1 MVHATQEEEEEGG
14 LGHCK
19 FPHRVQ
25 VVNSFGAFQAEISAP
40 FVTRIMK
47 RTQFLLTY
55 ILAVYNCNRLTH
67 FTVSKIP
74 TQ

>member
-1 MVHATQEEEEEGG
+1 MVHATQEEEEEEGG

-25 VVNSFGAFQAEISAP
+25 VVNSFGAFQAEINTP

-47 RTQFLLTY
+47 RTQFLLY